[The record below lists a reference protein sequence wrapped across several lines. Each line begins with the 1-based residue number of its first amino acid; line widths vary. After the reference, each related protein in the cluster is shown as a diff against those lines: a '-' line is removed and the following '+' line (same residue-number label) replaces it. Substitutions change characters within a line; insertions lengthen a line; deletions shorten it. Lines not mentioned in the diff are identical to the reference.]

1 LWAKAAYSQQPA
13 ESHIQTALQYF
24 GVQDKPGKDN
34 HGQHIKVWLN
44 DVGLPQGN
52 PYCAA
57 FVSYCLETNGAVQ
70 PTVRSAL
77 ASHFITKDSIKAKD
91 VMYGRKAAPAGS
103 IIIWRKGNTMFG
115 HAGFALYTWKGA
127 KGLTIEGNTTAM
139 RSSRREGVFIRKR
152 TIYPANYFRITDF
165 TTVHY

>member
-1 LWAKAAYSQQPA
+1 MKSTMEIQPWRNFMWLFLFCYLLLLTLWAKAAYSQQPA
-13 ESHIQTALQYF
+13 EPHIQTALQYF

-57 FVSYCLETNGAVQ
+57 FVSYCLEVNGAVQ

-77 ASHFITKDSIKAKD
+77 ASHFITKDSIK
-91 VMYGRKAAPAGS
+91 
-103 IIIWRKGNTMFG
+103 
-115 HAGFALYTWKGA
+115 
-127 KGLTIEGNTTAM
+127 
-139 RSSRREGVFIRKR
+139 
-152 TIYPANYFRITDF
+152 
-165 TTVHY
+165 